1 MSTSPVETTI
11 DPSLIELVLEPYKPH
26 CRYLVKAVATS
37 DPGAAETIFEAEATF
52 CIPESC
58 YIKSTGHFNSV
69 EFNLCYNQIAYCSL
83 AHAIQNHWLAGFC
96 DWTLEQFIQRQ
107 LSHCLI
113 IEFSSRFR
121 QPLNPQQLTGKFKV
135 HKMRELIA
143 GILILET
150 TCEYT
155 DSFGAAASGA
165 VKFAIQLSR
174 DAVRESK
181 F

>member
-1 MSTSPVETTI
+1 MSTSCVETI
-11 DPSLIELVLEPYKPH
+11 IEPSLIQLVLEPYKPD
-26 CRYLVKAVATS
+26 CRYLVSAHATYN
-37 DPGAAETIFEAEATF
+37 PGAAGTIFEAAGQF

-58 YIKSTGHFNSV
+58 YIRSTGHFNAV

-83 AHAIQNHWLAGFC
+83 AHAIENGWLEGYC

-121 QPLNPQQLTGKFKV
+121 QPLNPRQLAGKFTV
-135 HKMRELIA
+135 HKMRELIP
-143 GILILET
+143 GVLIMET
-150 TCEYT
+150 ACEYV
-155 DSFGAAASGA
+155 DGAGAIANGA

-174 DAVRESK
+174 DAVRN
-181 F
+181 